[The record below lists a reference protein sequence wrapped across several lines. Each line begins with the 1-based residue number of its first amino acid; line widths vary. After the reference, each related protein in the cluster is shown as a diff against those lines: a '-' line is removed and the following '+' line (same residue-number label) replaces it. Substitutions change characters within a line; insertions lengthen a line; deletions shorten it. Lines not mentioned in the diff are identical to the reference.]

1 MKLMNRVEFNEE
13 NEFHIKSRALFGDP
27 QTPTMIRLLLKTG
40 IIKKEKHAVAVLLI
54 MVVIFVGATLW
65 VLNGRDNGSDLF
77 IGPDGTEYTSEEY
90 FDLVDAGL
98 DPLSPERVREFNNR

>member
-1 MKLMNRVEFNEE
+1 MNRVEFNEE

-40 IIKKEKHAVAVLLI
+40 IIKSERHAVFALLI
-54 MVVIFVGATLW
+54 IVVLMISATW
-65 VLNGRDNGSDLF
+65 WILNDRNSASDLF

-90 FDLVDAGL
+90 FDLVDEGL
-98 DPLSPERVREFNNR
+98 DPLSPERVRKFNNR